1 LSPQC
6 DPLAPHTPGPG
17 YGEARGSHWGGQGGG
32 GQIGGNLA
40 LLAAQKE
47 LGDIVIFD
55 IPKAEGMVKGK
66 ALDLMQLRP
75 HDGYDSNISGTS
87 DWNDL
92 KNTDV
97 FIITAGIPRKPGMD
111 REDLLGI
118 NLGIMKDVATQIKE
132 QAPNAFVIVI
142 SNPLDAMVYAFHK
155 VSGFKKNMV
164 VGMAG
169 ALDSGRFRTFI
180 AMETGLSVQDVTC
193 MVLGGHGDTMVP
205 ITRLATVGGVPV
217 TDLIS
222 SERLKEI
229 EDRTR
234 VAGGEIVKL
243 FGNGSAFYAPAQ
255 SAIEMAES
263 YLRDKKRVIPCA
275 SLCEGEFDVDGYFIG
290 VPSVIGAGGVEKIL
304 EFTLTDDEKAEL
316 KNTLDAVKK
325 TVSET
330 GL

>member
-1 LSPQC
+1 MSRAKISLI
-6 DPLAPHTPGPG
+6 
-17 YGEARGSHWGGQGGG
+17 GG

-47 LGDIVIFD
+47 LGDVIIFD

-75 HDGYDSNISGTS
+75 HDGYDSNITGSS
-87 DWNDL
+87 NWNDL
-92 KNTDV
+92 KDTNV

-118 NLGIMKDVATQIKE
+118 NLGIMKDVASNIKE
-132 QAPNAFVIVI
+132 QAPNAFVIII
-142 SNPLDAMVYAFHK
+142 SNPLDAMVYAFYK
-155 VSGFKKNMV
+155 VSGFPKNQV

-169 ALDSGRFRTFI
+169 ALDSGRFRAFI

-222 SERLKEI
+222 PERLAEI
-229 EDRTR
+229 ENRTR
-234 VAGGEIVKL
+234 FAGGEIVKL

-255 SAIEMAES
+255 CAIEMAES

-275 SLCEGEFDVDGYFIG
+275 SLCEGEFGVDGYFIG
-290 VPSVIGAGGVEKIL
+290 VPTVIGSGGVEKIL
-304 EFTLTDDEKAEL
+304 EFELTNSEKAKL
-316 KNTLDAVKK
+316 NNTLEVVKK

>member
-1 LSPQC
+1 MSRKTIALI
-6 DPLAPHTPGPG
+6 
-17 YGEARGSHWGGQGGG
+17 GG

-47 LGDIVIFD
+47 LGNIIIFD

-75 HDGYDSNISGTS
+75 HDGYDANITGTS
-87 DWNDL
+87 NWKDVKDA
-92 KNTDV
+92 DV

-111 REDLLGI
+111 REDLLEI
-118 NLGIMKDVATQIKE
+118 NLGIMKDVAENIKE
-132 QAPNAFVIVI
+132 QAPQSFVIVI
-142 SNPLDAMVYAFHK
+142 SNPLDAMVYAFYK
-155 VSGFKKNMV
+155 ISGFPKNQV

-169 ALDSGRFRTFI
+169 ALDSTRLRTFI
-180 AMETGLSVQDVTC
+180 AMETGYSVQDVTC

-205 ITRLATVGGVPV
+205 ITRLATIGGVPV
-217 TDLIS
+217 SDLVS
-222 SERLKEI
+222 AERLSEI
-229 EDRTR
+229 EERTR
-234 VAGGEIVKL
+234 FAGGEIVKL

-263 YLRDKKRVIPCA
+263 YIKDKKRVIPCA
-275 SLCEGEFDVDGYFIG
+275 SLCQGEFGVNGYFIG
-290 VPSVIGAGGVEKIL
+290 VPTVIGADGVERIL
-304 EFTLTDDEKAEL
+304 EFELQDHEKEAL
-316 KNTLDAVKK
+316 NNTLVAVQK

>member
-1 LSPQC
+1 MSRKTIALI
-6 DPLAPHTPGPG
+6 
-17 YGEARGSHWGGQGGG
+17 GG

-47 LGDIVIFD
+47 LGNIIIFD

-75 HDGYDSNISGTS
+75 HDGYDANITGTS
-87 DWNDL
+87 NWKDVKDA
-92 KNTDV
+92 DV

-111 REDLLGI
+111 REDLLEI
-118 NLGIMKDVATQIKE
+118 NLGIMKDVAENIKK
-132 QAPNAFVIVI
+132 QAPQSFVIVI
-142 SNPLDAMVYAFHK
+142 SNPLDAMVYAFYK
-155 VSGFKKNMV
+155 ISGFPKNQV

-169 ALDSGRFRTFI
+169 ALDSTRLRTFI
-180 AMETGLSVQDVTC
+180 AMETGYSVQDVTC

-205 ITRLATVGGVPV
+205 ITRLATIGGVPV
-217 TDLIS
+217 SDLVS
-222 SERLKEI
+222 AERLSEI
-229 EDRTR
+229 EKRTR
-234 VAGGEIVKL
+234 FAGGEIVKL

-263 YLRDKKRVIPCA
+263 YIKDKKRVIPCA
-275 SLCEGEFDVDGYFIG
+275 SLCQGEFGVNGYFIG
-290 VPSVIGAGGVEKIL
+290 VPTVIGADGVERIL
-304 EFTLTDDEKAEL
+304 EFELQDHEKEAL
-316 KNTLDAVKK
+316 NNTLVAVQK

>member
-1 LSPQC
+1 MSRPKISLI
-6 DPLAPHTPGPG
+6 
-17 YGEARGSHWGGQGGG
+17 GG

-47 LGDIVIFD
+47 LGDVIIFD

-75 HDGYDSNISGTS
+75 HDGYDSNITGSS
-87 DWNDL
+87 NWNDL
-92 KNTDV
+92 KDTNV
-97 FIITAGIPRKPGMD
+97 FLITAGIPRKPGMD

-118 NLGIMKDVATQIKE
+118 NLGIMKDVASNIKE
-132 QAPNAFVIVI
+132 QAPNAFVIHI
-142 SNPLDAMVYAFHK
+142 SNPLDAMVYAFYK
-155 VSGFKKNMV
+155 VSGFPKNQV

-169 ALDSGRFRTFI
+169 ALDSGRFRAFI

-222 SERLKEI
+222 PERLAEI
-229 EDRTR
+229 ENRTR
-234 VAGGEIVKL
+234 FAGGEIVKL

-255 SAIEMAES
+255 CAIEMAES

-275 SLCEGEFDVDGYFIG
+275 SLCEGEFGVDGYFIG
-290 VPSVIGAGGVEKIL
+290 VPTVIGSGGVEKIL
-304 EFTLTDDEKAEL
+304 EFELTNTEKAKL
-316 KNTLDAVKK
+316 NNTLEVVKK

>member
-1 LSPQC
+1 M
-6 DPLAPHTPGPG
+6 
-17 YGEARGSHWGGQGGG
+17 ARKKITMIGG

-47 LGDIVIFD
+47 LGDVVIFD
-55 IPKAEGMVKGK
+55 IPRAEGMVKGK

-75 HDGYDSNISGTS
+75 HDGHDSNITGTS
-87 DWNDL
+87 DWNDV
-92 KNTDV
+92 KGTDV

-118 NLGIMKDVATQIKE
+118 NLGIMKDVATNIKE

-142 SNPLDAMVYAFHK
+142 SNPLDAMVYAFYK
-155 VSGFKKNMV
+155 VSGFPKNQV

-180 AMETGLSVQDVTC
+180 AMETGYSVQDVTC

-205 ITRLATVGGVPV
+205 VTRLATVGGVPV

-222 SERLKEI
+222 AERLKEI

-263 YLRDKKRVIPCA
+263 FIRDKKRVIPCA
-275 SLCEGEFDVDGYFIG
+275 SLCEGEFDVNGYFIG
-290 VPSVIGAGGVEKIL
+290 VPTVIGASGVEKVL
-304 EFTLTDDEKAEL
+304 EFSLTDEEKAGL
-316 KNTLDAVKK
+316 NKTLDAVKK
-325 TVSET
+325 TVAET